1 MILTA
6 LKTALRDIVRS
17 PFRSFI
23 LLQGV
28 IWGTVLGVLPAALIG
43 GSRKAALE
51 RAAELGTDRIL
62 FAAPATRPAGLD
74 WDLPRLARERF
85 PGRVLAA
92 AAYAERPASGPG
104 ARRLLLADEG
114 ALDARR
120 YEVAEGRWFTVE
132 ELREGAPVAVLEPR
146 AAAATSAGGPVL
158 GRRLDLEDGLGAV
171 EVIGVTRPFP
181 QVVVGQDVLGYEKD
195 HELHGLIE
203 EVKDSFGVRSGDVDW
218 LTSEDKVIVPR
229 RRYPAVGARVFELR
243 AEPRTVA
250 RRSQD
255 TREWLLDRGIDA
267 VVYSNPVVSFLF
279 SEGADRLEKVHWV
292 IFLACV
298 IVGTAIVAAMRI
310 LTVLERR
317 EEVAIRR
324 VEGATVGAIA
334 AQFTLETA
342 SFCAMGAI
350 AGIPLA
356 LLLASLRARVDPS
369 ATVTW
374 CFPAAEVLLTVA
386 GVTVLGITGGLLP
399 ALQAARVDPVEVLGK
414 E

>member
-1 MILTA
+1 M
-6 LKTALRDIVRS
+6 
-17 PFRSFI
+17 
-23 LLQGV
+23 
-28 IWGTVLGVLPAALIG
+28 
-43 GSRKAALE
+43 
-51 RAAELGTDRIL
+51 
-62 FAAPATRPAGLD
+62 
-74 WDLPRLARERF
+74 
-85 PGRVLAA
+85 
-92 AAYAERPASGPG
+92 
-104 ARRLLLADEG
+104 
-114 ALDARR
+114 
-120 YEVAEGRWFTVE
+120 
-132 ELREGAPVAVLEPR
+132 
-146 AAAATSAGGPVL
+146 
-158 GRRLDLEDGLGAV
+158 
-171 EVIGVTRPFP
+171 
-181 QVVVGQDVLGYEKD
+181 
-195 HELHGLIE
+195 
-203 EVKDSFGVRSGDVDW
+203 RSGDVDW

-229 RRYPAVGARVFELR
+229 TRYPAAVARVLELR
-243 AEPRTVA
+243 AEPQMVA
-250 RRSQD
+250 RLAQD
-255 TREWLLDRGIDA
+255 AREWLLERGVDA

-298 IVGTAIVAAMRI
+298 MVGTAIVAAMRV

-356 LLLASLRARVDPS
+356 LLLAWLRARLDPS

-374 CFPAAEVLLTVA
+374 SFPAFEAAVTVA
-386 GVTVLGITGGLLP
+386 GVTILGIAAGLLP